1 MIFKDP
7 ILLCLL
13 GKNDNKLWRNWSR
26 IFSSNVQASFHF
38 WNLKTMKIYARLVL
52 KILYFLSKGINFI
65 FFVKIMSM
73 NSLFGLTKGASGHK
87 QWCIRLIDLPI
98 SEIYPKYCNVRFD
111 FCPLCPAEVEKGV
124 EHGSIAPRRKW
135 TEPFLAEGLW
145 PSLPHLSRFLQ
156 KRLFIVL
163 LQLDKC
169 E

>member
-13 GKNDNKLWRNWSR
+13 GKNDNKPWRNWSR
-26 IFSSNVQASFHF
+26 IFASNVQASFHF

-111 FCPLCPAEVEKGV
+111 FCPLCPAPLLGTFPKVYHVRVLKASRV
-124 EHGSIAPRRKW
+124 SLFVCWVQAGSG
-135 TEPFLAEGLW
+135 F
-145 PSLPHLSRFLQ
+145 
-156 KRLFIVL
+156 V
-163 LQLDKC
+163 
-169 E
+169 